1 MTLLRCAVSI
11 CAVFLLAACGGSMTM
26 KKPEQGLAG
35 AFSVYG
41 PPEVLV
47 DCAPMVT
54 QAAKDSCRHDNQRV
68 VEEPWRGSLTVRN
81 LETRKAVTLSPDAE
95 GKYRLNLDPGAYEV
109 CVEGECSDPL
119 EIRMGK
125 WATYGSRLPRPA
137 AAATDPAKP
146 GPEAAK
152 ASGDTASVAR

>member
-1 MTLLRCAVSI
+1 MLRAMASG
-11 CAVFLLAACGGSMTM
+11 AALLLAACGGSMTM
-26 KKPEQGLAG
+26 KKPEQGMAG

-41 PPEVLV
+41 PPEILM
-47 DCAPMVT
+47 DCAPKVT
-54 QAAKDSCRHDNQRV
+54 QAEKDSCRHENQRV
-68 VEEPWRGSLTVRN
+68 IEEPWRGSLTVRN
-81 LETRKAVTLSPDAE
+81 LDTRKAINLTTDAE
-95 GKYRLNLDPGAYEV
+95 GKYRVNLDPGAYEV

-137 AAATDPAKP
+137 AKAADPARP

-152 ASGDTASVAR
+152 PSGDTASVAR